1 MLSAGDKL
9 RGVLMY
15 DQESIALISHLLTI
29 RLRDKNAENSILKA
43 SEFEEILEILLDHLP
58 PPPKGAISRLKW
70 SLIERKKLF
79 DYLQHINCEVIE
91 DRILPFG

>member
-1 MLSAGDKL
+1 
-9 RGVLMY
+9 MY
-15 DQESIALISHLLTI
+15 DQESIAIINHLLEI
-29 RLRDKNAENSILKA
+29 RLMDNNLENSVLKA
-43 SEFEEILEILLDHLP
+43 SEFEEILEVLLDNLP
-58 PPPKGAISRLKW
+58 PPPNGTISRWKW